1 MLRSLFRFTMLGGAV
16 YFGFRYRYR
25 LLNSVLSN
33 GFLRKALVTSSLNMP
48 GVRKRMVE
56 GMFKSQ

>member
-1 MLRSLFRFTMLGGAV
+1 MMRLLFRFIMLGGAV
-16 YFGFRYRYR
+16 YVGFRYRYR

-33 GFLRKALVTSSLNMP
+33 GFLRKTLVTSSLNMP
-48 GVRKRMVE
+48 GIREKMVQ